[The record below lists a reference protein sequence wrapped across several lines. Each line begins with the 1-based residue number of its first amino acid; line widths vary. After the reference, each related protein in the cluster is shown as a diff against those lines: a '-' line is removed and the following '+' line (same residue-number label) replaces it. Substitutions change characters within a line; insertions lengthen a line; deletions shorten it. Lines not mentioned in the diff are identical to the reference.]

1 MKTCESC
8 SRSCLPD
15 GLQIGTGSDS
25 NSPILD
31 SDLSRGGDST
41 SIKLHEQDE
50 QIRRLELELA
60 QTKLALVESQ
70 CRNQDLTH
78 QLAANQQEQQKNTWF
93 KKTITT
99 IKEATRN
106 PNQPTNHQPP
116 SNMMLRRET
125 SRDSATG
132 NSS

>member
-1 MKTCESC
+1 MKNCEKC
-8 SRSCLPD
+8 SAECLPD
-15 GLQIGTGSDS
+15 GMAVNNDTNTPEKNLNFVESAS
-25 NSPILD
+25 
-31 SDLSRGGDST
+31 
-41 SIKLHEQDE
+41 KLHEQDE

-78 QLAANQQEQQKNTWF
+78 QLASNLQETKNTWF

-106 PNQPTNHQPP
+106 PNSNTNSTSS
-116 SNMMLRRET
+116 SNSMLKRET

-132 NSS
+132 SS